1 MRFNFF
7 RTRLLLGFLMAS
19 LYSLSAIS
27 PDASLRLLTQT
38 ENGLRF
44 RAVVNQLHFAETIVG
59 EGSYTLLQ
67 LENLSSDYARSGLP
81 NLPVFTRLIAIPE
94 GAVIRIDIEEKATR
108 ILSVHS
114 EGFPAP
120 LMPLQPS
127 LFKDQDPEEVA
138 FVKNQQAY
146 QTDAFGPDKNI
157 RVEYLGKMRGVQMA
171 RLVYAPFRYNP
182 VQHLLEVTEDIT
194 VEIAFEDA
202 DMEATRAQLET
213 YYSPAFRPVYA
224 RLLNPLPESI
234 NESSGLP
241 MKLVI
246 VSDPMFQT
254 ALQDFIAWKKKKGF
268 TVIEAYTNNPGVGST
283 TASIKSYLQGLY
295 NAATPSDPAPSYAIL
310 VGDVAQIPAFAG
322 TTGTHP
328 SDLYYFEY
336 DGAGDYLP
344 ELFYG
349 RFSANNLTEL
359 QPQLDKTLEY
369 EMFLMP
375 DTSFLADAVM
385 VAGMDNSFGPTHGN
399 GQINYGNSLYF
410 NSSNGIT
417 SHTWLYPASG
427 NSASQII
434 SQVSSGAGFV
444 NYTAHCGSNGWS
456 DPSFTTS
463 NVNSLQNTS
472 KYPLMIGNCCL
483 SNKFDVTCF
492 GEALVRAQGKGALA
506 YIGGSNNTLW
516 DEDFYWSVGTGSPG
530 ANPTYAATGLGAYD
544 RLFHTQGE
552 ARSEWFE
559 TNGQIVAAGNMAVSA
574 STSSQDKYYWEIYH
588 LMGDPTVM
596 TYLGRPS
603 DLYIAHNPVMPV
615 GMGNLAIQTE
625 PYTYVGISR
634 NGVLQGAGLADSL
647 GNLNLLFAPFL
658 SPGPAMLVASKQN
671 RIPYID
677 SVMVIVPNGPYVGIQ
692 QVAITDLSGGNNN
705 GLADYGESIQL
716 DLRLENFGNLPASQL
731 TATLWSNDTLLNI
744 TDSTVIFSSIGAGD
758 TLLLP
763 SAFSL
768 DIAAFVPDQHLA
780 ALSILITDTAGNLWS
795 YPYTLKLNAP
805 LLQILEMGIDD
816 QVLGNGNG
824 SIDPGESI
832 EVVLRLK
839 NNGHS
844 AAGNPSLYLTTYS
857 PLATLVNGSA
867 SLNTMAGGDE
877 QWLQFQ
883 MDISSAAQA
892 GDVIEVHSYFVAGLY
907 DATAA
912 FAPTVGSMVEDF
924 ESGDFTL
931 FPWVMGGNQP
941 WIVSGSGAWEGSY
954 CSASGSIGNSSASVM
969 EIEMNVL
976 MYDSISFYRKVSS
989 EDGYDYLT
997 FSIDGLPLDQWSGN
1011 ESWTKV
1017 AYPVAPGQR
1026 TFRWAYEKDF
1036 WVSSGSDK
1044 AWIDY
1049 VEFPAVAGI
1058 VTGQENAE
1066 AEMLLQA
1073 WPNPSKGAVN
1083 VRLYLPSEESCSLV
1097 LTDEAGRLVQLISE
1111 QKLRAGYHQF
1121 QLSDRLA
1128 AGMYHLVMQGEKD
1141 RRSLRLV
1148 VLP

>member
-7 RTRLLLGFLMAS
+7 RTRLLLGFLVAS
-19 LYSLSAIS
+19 LYSLSATS
-27 PDASLRLLTQT
+27 PEASLRLLSQT

-44 RAVVNQLHFAETIVG
+44 RAVVNQVHFDETTVGAET
-59 EGSYTLLQ
+59 YTLLQ
-67 LENLSSDYARSGLP
+67 LDNLSPDYARTGLP

-94 GAVIRIDIEEKATR
+94 GAEIRIDIKEKATR

-138 FVKNQQAY
+138 FVKHLQAY
-146 QTDAFGPDKNI
+146 QTDAFGPDKSI

-194 VEIAFEDA
+194 VEIVFEDA
-202 DMEATRAQLET
+202 DMEATRAQVQK
-213 YYSPAFRPVYA
+213 YYSPAFRPA
-224 RLLNPLPESI
+224 FSKLLNPLPESV
-234 NESSGLP
+234 NELSGLP
-241 MKLVI
+241 IKLVI

-385 VAGMDNSFGPTHGN
+385 VAGMDNSYGPVHGN

-410 NSSNGIT
+410 NPSNGIT

-427 NSASQII
+427 SSASQII

-516 DEDFYWSVGTGSPG
+516 DEDFYWSVGTGSPA
-530 ANPTYAATGLGAYD
+530 ANPSYAVTGLGAYD

-603 DLYIAHNPVMPV
+603 DLSITHNPVMPV

-647 GNLNLLFAPFL
+647 GNLNLLFTPFL

-692 QVAITDLSGGNNN
+692 QVVVNDLTGGNND
-705 GLADYGESIQL
+705 GQADYGESIQL
-716 DLRLENFGNLPASQL
+716 DLRLENFGNLPATQL
-731 TATLWSNDTLLNI
+731 TATLWSNDTLLAI
-744 TDSTVIFSSIGAGD
+744 TDSTVNFSSIGAGD
-758 TLLLP
+758 TILLP
-763 SAFSL
+763 AAFSL

-780 ALSILITDTAGNLWS
+780 ALSILITDTAGNGWS
-795 YPYTLKLNAP
+795 YPYPLKLNAP

-832 EVVLRLK
+832 EVNIRLR
-839 NNGHS
+839 NSGHS
-844 AAGNPSLYLTTYS
+844 EAGSPSLYLTTYS
-857 PLATLVNGSA
+857 PLASLVNGSA
-867 SLNTMAGGDE
+867 SLSNMGAGDE
-877 QWLQFQ
+877 QTLQFQ
-883 MDISSAAQA
+883 MDISAAAQA
-892 GDVIEVHSYFVAGLY
+892 GDVIEVHSHFVAGLY
-907 DATAA
+907 QATAS

-924 ESGDFTL
+924 ESGTFTQY
-931 FPWVMGGNQP
+931 PWMMGGNQP
-941 WIVSGSGAWEGSY
+941 WTISSSGAWEGSY
-954 CSASGSIGNSSASVM
+954 CAASGSIGNSSASVM

-989 EDGYDYLT
+989 EDGYDFLT
-997 FSIDGLPLDQWSGN
+997 FSIDGSALGQWSGN
-1011 ESWTKV
+1011 EPWTRV
-1017 AYPVAPGQR
+1017 AYPVTPGQR

-1044 AWIDY
+1044 AWVDY
-1049 VEFPAVAGI
+1049 VVFPAVAGI
-1058 VTGQENAE
+1058 VTGQEKPE
-1066 AEMLLQA
+1066 AETLLQA

-1083 VRLYLPSEESCSLV
+1083 VRLYLPSEESFSLV
-1097 LTDEAGRLVQLISE
+1097 LTDEAGRLVQLITDE
-1111 QKLRAGYHQF
+1111 KLSAGYHQF
-1121 QLSDRLA
+1121 RLSGRLA